1 MNKNTRTAMI
11 VALSVFGAG
20 VIICFCVAMSLH
32 FDLTK
37 LTHDFRSSASNAAST
52 KTEHIDKDIEDKG
65 QNIVFDLS
73 SANVTVTPS
82 SDNMIHLSYDNSD
95 YCSFKLDD
103 GTTQL
108 NLKQEE
114 QANGFF
120 SGFVNLQDISP
131 EVTLSI
137 PVGHE
142 GTMNIN
148 GASSKISISNV
159 EITGGLEIDS
169 VSGKIAINNCKSK
182 TLKSGNTSGAIELA
196 SIETESI
203 RVNTVSGALRISE
216 ISQSIPMTLASTS
229 GEVYAE
235 NVKTENIGIN
245 TISGGITF
253 KNVTG
258 QKADLSTTSGGV
270 NLGSVDFGEIDF
282 KSISGGIRGT
292 VDGSSDD
299 YTVYTDTVSGP
310 NSLSSHRGR
319 GERTLDLS
327 SVSGGINISFEK

>member
-1 MNKNTRTAMI
+1 MNKNTRTALI

-20 VIICFCVAMSLH
+20 VVICFCVAMSLH

-52 KTEHIDKDIEDKG
+52 KTEHIDKDIEEKG

-95 YCSFKLDD
+95 YCSFTLDD
-103 GTTQL
+103 GAAQL
-108 NLKQEE
+108 KLKQDE
-114 QANGFF
+114 QENAFF
-120 SGFVNLQDISP
+120 SVHDISP

-137 PVGHE
+137 PTEHE
-142 GTMNIN
+142 GSMNIN
-148 GASSKISISNV
+148 GASSRISISNV
-159 EITGGLEIDS
+159 EISGDLEINS
-169 VSGKIAINNCKSK
+169 VSGKIMIKNCKSK
-182 TLKSGNTSGAIELA
+182 TLKSGNTSGEIEL
-196 SIETESI
+196 ESLEVESL
-203 RVNTVSGALRISE
+203 RANTVSGALRVSE

-235 NVKTENIGIN
+235 NVKTENLGVE
-245 TISGGITF
+245 TISGGITL
-253 KNVTG
+253 KSVAG
-258 QKADLSTTSGGV
+258 QKAELSTTSGGV
-270 NLGSVDFGEIDF
+270 NIGSVDFGEIDF

-292 VDGSSDD
+292 VSGSSDD
-299 YTVYTDTVSGP
+299 YTVYTDTVSGS

-319 GERTLDLS
+319 GNKTLDLS
-327 SVSGGINISFEK
+327 SVSGGIDISFEK